1 MRQSLE
7 ISEIWG
13 GFWWEG
19 AKETERFANLDLDS
33 RVILKWILKK
43 EDRRTRTGLI

>member
-13 GFWWEG
+13 GFWLEE
-19 AKETERFANLDLDS
+19 AKETERFGDLDLDS
-33 RVILKWILKK
+33 WIVLKWILKK
-43 EDRRTRTGLI
+43 